1 MPRRGENIRKRKDNR
16 WEGRYI
22 KGREAN
28 GKAIYGSVYGKTYS
42 GVKQKLKEYSNNNE
56 PLDFLIKGSEMTFK
70 EALFLWLENNKAKQ
84 KVQTHCKYLQII
96 ESQILPQI
104 GHIKLT
110 ALDTNIINEFI
121 NEKIECGRLDSSGG
135 LSSSYIQTICFIIES
150 TINFCVENKF
160 CAPLS
165 GHITRPVKNKKNL
178 RILSFEEQ
186 KTLEKELFH
195 NINERKLGM
204 ILSLYAGLRVG
215 EVCGLKWKNIDLNE
229 DIIHVC
235 NTVERIKN
243 IEKKYG
249 SNKTS
254 LILCDTKSLT
264 SNREIPISPAL
275 HNILEVNSKKD
286 TDLFVVKGSAHPFAD
301 PRTLQYAFKK
311 CLKKC
316 NLPDINFHALRHT
329 FATRCIEAGVDVKC

>member
-121 NEKIECGRLDSSGG
+121 NEKIECPM
-135 LSSSYIQTICFIIES
+135 I
-150 TINFCVENKF
+150 
-160 CAPLS
+160 
-165 GHITRPVKNKKNL
+165 
-178 RILSFEEQ
+178 
-186 KTLEKELFH
+186 
-195 NINERKLGM
+195 KL
-204 ILSLYAGLRVG
+204 I
-215 EVCGLKWKNIDLNE
+215 
-229 DIIHVC
+229 
-235 NTVERIKN
+235 
-243 IEKKYG
+243 
-249 SNKTS
+249 
-254 LILCDTKSLT
+254 
-264 SNREIPISPAL
+264 
-275 HNILEVNSKKD
+275 
-286 TDLFVVKGSAHPFAD
+286 
-301 PRTLQYAFKK
+301 
-311 CLKKC
+311 
-316 NLPDINFHALRHT
+316 
-329 FATRCIEAGVDVKC
+329 